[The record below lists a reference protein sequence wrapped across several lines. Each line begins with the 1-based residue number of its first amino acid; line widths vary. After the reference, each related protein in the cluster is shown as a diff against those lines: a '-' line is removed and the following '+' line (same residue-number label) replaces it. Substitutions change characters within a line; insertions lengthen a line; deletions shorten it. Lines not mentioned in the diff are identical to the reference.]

1 MYTEYICKGNWQ
13 MKSIAD
19 IKNELNNCQIY
30 DLSSFIKCYK
40 EDSRAGV
47 GKLVESAY
55 KKIDKYN
62 KELER
67 LETITQYERK
77 YQDMGIEYVG
87 GIDEVGRGPY
97 AGPVVTACVILP
109 KDCKIEGVNDSK
121 KLSLKKRDE
130 LFDVIKEKAVSVGI
144 GIVDNHEIDEL
155 NILQATYKAMRI
167 AVGNMEVKPQQLLV
181 DAVTIPEI
189 DIPQEAIIKGDAKS
203 ISIGAASIIAKVVR
217 DRMMVEYS
225 KIYPQYGF
233 ESNVGYGSRYH
244 EEAIRKYGL
253 CDIHRRS
260 FTHKFNI

>member
-1 MYTEYICKGNWQ
+1 

-19 IKNELNNCQIY
+19 VKNELDKCNISEIN
-30 DLSSFIKCYK
+30 SFIERYK
-40 EDSRAGV
+40 KDSRAGV
-47 GKLVESAY
+47 IKLVERAY
-55 KKIDKYN
+55 KKLDKHN

-77 YQDMGIEYVG
+77 YQNMGIEYVG

-121 KLSLKKRDE
+121 KLSLKKREE
-130 LFDVIKEKAVSVGI
+130 LFGIIKERSLSVGI

-167 AVGNMEVKPQQLLV
+167 AVENMAIKPQQLLV
-181 DAVTIPEI
+181 DAVTIPGI

-217 DRMMVEYS
+217 DRMMVEYA

-244 EEAIRKYGL
+244 EEAIKKYGL